1 MTTRALIKI
10 LIAIA
15 FVLLASRKG
24 FSQFAAAQV
33 GVDGLTCSQCTRS
46 VEMSLLKLDFIKDVK
61 MDLESTVG
69 KIIFKEGAGINFHKI
84 AKAVTDAGFSVRFLK
99 ALYTFSNLE
108 NTTSIKLVNVTEPFY
123 ILNDTGTKLSGTIQ
137 LMFLGKQFM
146 PWQEFSKWKKAI
158 KRNFGEISKDSYY
171 VTTRG

>member
-1 MTTRALIKI
+1 MKTRSFTKI
-10 LIAIA
+10 FLAIA
-15 FVLLASRKG
+15 FVVLSNRKG

-69 KIIFKEGAGINFHKI
+69 KIIFKEGAEISFHKI

-99 ALYTFSNLE
+99 AIYTFNNLE
-108 NTTSIKLVNVTEPFY
+108 NVTNIKLVNVTEPFY
-123 ILNDTGTKLSGTIQ
+123 ILNDAGTKLSGTIQ

-146 PWQEFSKWKKAI
+146 PGQEFSKWKKAI

-171 VTTRG
+171 VTTQG